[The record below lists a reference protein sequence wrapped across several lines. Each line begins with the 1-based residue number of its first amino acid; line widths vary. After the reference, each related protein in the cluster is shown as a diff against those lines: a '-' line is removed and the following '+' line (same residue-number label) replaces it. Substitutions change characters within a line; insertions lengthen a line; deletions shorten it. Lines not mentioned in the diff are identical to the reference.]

1 MHICC
6 FAYLL
11 PHKEPPQAALL
22 LSLAEGRGLAG
33 LRRAA
38 LLLIL
43 LEVSHVVI
51 RLWLGWNHPRA
62 SPAAG

>member
-22 LSLAEGRGLAG
+22 LSLAGGCGLAG
-33 LRRAA
+33 LRRTA

-43 LEVSHVVI
+43 LQVSLVVI
-51 RLWLGWNHPRA
+51 RLWLGWSHPWAR
-62 SPAAG
+62 PAPG